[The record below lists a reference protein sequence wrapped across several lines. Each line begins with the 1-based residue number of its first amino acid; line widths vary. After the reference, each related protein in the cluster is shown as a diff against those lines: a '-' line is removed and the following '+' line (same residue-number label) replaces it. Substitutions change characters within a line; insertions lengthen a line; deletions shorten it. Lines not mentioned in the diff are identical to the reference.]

1 MVTNQYANSPKF
13 YRECKFFL
21 SHLNLNKLKASIIIN
36 LNIRKKITAYYF
48 FSLSLQVLSR
58 TCHYNLEAASHCFR
72 GFLLGTSISQ

>member
-1 MVTNQYANSPKF
+1 MPIHQYFTENVSFSKPI
-13 YRECKFFL
+13 
-21 SHLNLNKLKASIIIN
+21 NLNKLKASIIIN

>member
-1 MVTNQYANSPKF
+1 MPIHQYFTENVSFSKPI
-13 YRECKFFL
+13 
-21 SHLNLNKLKASIIIN
+21 NLNKLKASIIIN
-36 LNIRKKITAYYF
+36 LNIRKKNYGVLF